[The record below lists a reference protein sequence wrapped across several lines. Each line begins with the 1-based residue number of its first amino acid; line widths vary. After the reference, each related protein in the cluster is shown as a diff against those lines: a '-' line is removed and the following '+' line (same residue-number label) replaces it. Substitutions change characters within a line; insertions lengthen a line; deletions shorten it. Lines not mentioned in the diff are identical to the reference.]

1 MTTKIIYG
9 TDTGSIED
17 YSQCVVVLAPD
28 ELAEDADALDEA
40 LNNPET
46 MYELETQTLVTWEDT
61 VDALLLAMR
70 AEGIDT
76 QTQARIIATVR
87 DAVDNND

>member
-17 YSQCVVVLAPD
+17 YSQCVVVLVPD
-28 ELAEDADALDEA
+28 DWIEDADHLERMLLD
-40 LNNPET
+40 PDT
-46 MYELETQTLVTWEDT
+46 MYELNTQTIVTWEDT

-87 DAVDNND
+87 DAIDNND

>member
-9 TDTGSIED
+9 TETGSIED
-17 YSQCVVVLAPD
+17 YSQCVVVLVPD
-28 ELAEDADALDEA
+28 ELAEDADALEEA
-40 LNNPET
+40 LTNPDT
-46 MYELETQTLVTWEDT
+46 MYELTTQTLVTWEDT
-61 VDALLLAMR
+61 VDSLLLAMR

-87 DAVDNND
+87 DAIDNND